1 MNRPAS
7 LRPPVR
13 ALLASS
19 ALAFALGA
27 LPAAAQQ
34 AEEGDESAQ
43 APVPQEAEDDPIGS
57 GGEIVV
63 RAQRLRGQLD
73 VEQAPLLELGE
84 EAIAAE
90 GVASISDLIQQIEA
104 RTGSARG
111 RGGERPIVLVNG
123 IRVGS
128 FREFA
133 QYPPEAL
140 ARVEV
145 FPEEV
150 AQRFGF
156 PPDRRVINLILKDNY
171 DNAEVELEFEGP
183 SRGGYFQTEQELGYL
198 RIADGGRINVNLTA
212 NDRSLLT
219 EAERGI
225 IQTPGST
232 SDLPGDPD
240 QAEFRSLLADTRS
253 FDANV
258 SYAKAFIDQGA
269 SVSANINYQRNDS
282 RALNGLNLV
291 TLTGP
296 DGDSLTRTFGEE
308 TPLTQT
314 RAEDV
319 LNASGSLNKQVN
331 AFQYTGTFDAG
342 LSELEQVIDR
352 RFDTSALEAEA
363 LAGTLALDGPLPGAV
378 AGGFD
383 VANTRGINAATLHTL
398 NGPLADLPG
407 GELMATFDV
416 GYDWSRVEAS
426 DTRGNLPVN
435 LTRGDIST
443 GANLV
448 VPITSRRRG
457 FADALGSFTLNL
469 NAGINDLSDFG
480 TLGDYSV
487 GLNWG
492 VTDRFELSA
501 TYIYREVAPGL
512 RQLGDPQVLQPNVP
526 VFDLVAG
533 ETVLAEVL
541 TGGNPDLPAETQT
554 DWRFQANWEL
564 PFWDDTRFTIEY
576 IRNRSDDVT
585 SAFPQVTP
593 AIEAAFPDRIG
604 RDADGRLTFVDRRA
618 VRFAETRS
626 DRLQFTLGTRGRFGD
641 EAERGGP
648 PGGAGERA
656 GGRMGRPSGA
666 PAAGTA
672 GAERGGPP
680 AADRRERFMA
690 FRDRLCAEDGA
701 EWLADLVARVDA
713 GEDLSEEIPGFDPA
727 RLEAMVARARGA
739 DGTIDEDR
747 LAMFR
752 ERICAIDPAVM
763 GGRAGPPVPA
773 DGSPRVPGGG
783 ERTPEYEAFRARLC
797 GEGGIA
803 ALRELIARIEAGEDV
818 SALLPGVDPALIE
831 TGLDRARGPDGT
843 IPDAVLERFRTRMCE
858 MSARGGQSGG
868 EARDGDGG
876 DGRDGGGGGGGGPAF
891 NPLGGGGRPG
901 GFFYFANLTHTIEL
915 ANEILIA
922 PGVPVLD
929 QLDGDATDA
938 FGLPRHSSRLEAG
951 IFGQGLGLRLSG
963 RYTGRT
969 RLDGSGLPGST
980 DLFFGDI
987 VTFDLRV
994 FANLD
999 QVTRS
1004 EAKWLD
1010 NVRVSLRADN
1020 LFDAQRRVRDEAG
1033 NVPINYQPLLIDPT
1047 GLFVGI
1053 DIRKLF

>member
-1 MNRPAS
+1 MNRFAS
-7 LRPPVR
+7 PRTPTR
-13 ALLASS
+13 AVLASS
-19 ALAFALGA
+19 AAWLALCAMPLGA
-27 LPAAAQQ
+27 QEAG
-34 AEEGDESAQ
+34 EGSESAE
-43 APVPQEAEDDPIGS
+43 APAPAPQEAEEQDSSG
-57 GGEIVV
+57 GGEIIV

-73 VEQAPLLELGE
+73 VEQAPLLELDE
-84 EAIAAE
+84 EAIASE
-90 GVASISDLIQQIEA
+90 GVASISDLIQQIQA

-111 RGGERPIVLVNG
+111 RGGGGRPVVLVNG

-183 SRGGYFQTEQELGYL
+183 SRGGYLQTEQELGYL
-198 RIADGGRINVNLTA
+198 RIADGGRINANFTA
-212 NDRSLLT
+212 RDRSLLT

-232 SDLPGDPD
+232 SDLAGDPD

-253 FDANV
+253 LDANL
-258 SYAKAFIDQGA
+258 SYAKAFIDTGV
-269 SVSANINYQRNDS
+269 SISANINYERNDS
-282 RALNGLNLV
+282 RSLNGLNFV

-296 DGDSLTRTFGEE
+296 GGDSLTRTFGEE

-314 RAEDV
+314 SASDF
-319 LNASGSLNKQVN
+319 LNASGSLSKRVN

-342 LSELEQVIDR
+342 LSETEQVIDR
-352 RFDTSALEAEA
+352 RFDTSALEAQA
-363 LAGTLALDGPLPGAV
+363 LAGTLALDAPLPGAV
-378 AGGFD
+378 DGGFD
-383 VANTRGINAATLHTL
+383 VANSRGINATTLHTL

-407 GELMATFDV
+407 GELMATFDL
-416 GYDWSRVEAS
+416 GYDWQRIETS
-426 DTRGNLPVN
+426 DTRGNLPVQ

-492 VTDRFELSA
+492 VTDKLDLSA

-512 RQLGDPQVLQPNVP
+512 ATLGNPQVVQPNVP
-526 VFDLVAG
+526 VFDLVTG
-533 ETVLAEVL
+533 ETVLATVT

-564 PFWDDTRFTIEY
+564 PFWENTRFTVEY
-576 IRNRSDDVT
+576 IRNRSDNVT
-585 SAFPQVTP
+585 SGFPQVTP
-593 AIEAAFPDRIG
+593 EIEAAFPDRIT
-604 RDADGRLTFVDRRA
+604 RDATGRLVALDRRA
-618 VRFAETRS
+618 VSFAETRS
-626 DRLQFTLGTRGRFGD
+626 DRLQFTLGTRGRFGGD
-641 EAERGGP
+641 DQRGGP
-648 PGGAGERA
+648 PGARGGGDRSG
-656 GGRMGRPSGA
+656 GGRPQGGPPPGASRGGGESGA
-666 PAAGTA
+666 PS
-672 GAERGGPP
+672 
-680 AADRRERFMA
+680 ADRREQFMA
-690 FRDRLCAEDGA
+690 FRTRLCADDGVA
-701 EWLADLVARVDA
+701 WLTDLIARADA
-713 GEDLSEEIPGFDPA
+713 GEDLSAEIPGFDA
-727 RLEAMVARARGA
+727 DRFKAMIARARGD
-739 DGTIDEDR
+739 DGTIDTER

-752 ERICAIDPAVM
+752 ERICAIDPAMM
-763 GGRAGPPVPA
+763 GGRSGPPAGAPA
-773 DGSPRVPGGG
+773 APGGG
-783 ERTPEYEAFRARLC
+783 GEQSPEYEAFRARLC
-797 GEGGIA
+797 GDEGIA

-818 SALLPGVDPALIE
+818 SALLPGVDPAFVKMGI
-831 TGLDRARGPDGT
+831 DRSRGPDGT
-843 IPDAVLERFRTRMCE
+843 IPDEVLERFRSRICQ
-858 MSARGGQSGG
+858 SAGDEGQ
-868 EARDGDGG
+868 R
-876 DGRDGGGGGGGGPAF
+876 GGGGGGPAF
-891 NPLGGGGRPG
+891 NPLAGDGRPS

-915 ANEILIA
+915 QNEIRIA

-929 QLDGDATDA
+929 QLDGDATGA
-938 FGLPRHSSRLEAG
+938 FGLPRHTSRLEAG
-951 IFGQGLGLRLSG
+951 VFGEGLGFRLSG
-963 RYTGRT
+963 RYTGKT

-980 DLFFGDI
+980 DLFFDDI
-987 VTFDLRV
+987 VTFDLRI
-994 FANLD
+994 FANIDEL
-999 QVTRS
+999 TGS
-1004 EAKWLD
+1004 EEKWLD

-1020 LFDAQRRVRDEAG
+1020 IFDAQRRVRDEAG
-1033 NVPINYQPLLIDPT
+1033 NTPINYQPLLIDPN
-1047 GLFVGI
+1047 GLFLGI

>member
-1 MNRPAS
+1 MKRFASPRP
-7 LRPPVR
+7 LVR
-13 ALLASS
+13 AALCSSAVWLWLAAMPAGAQEAEGESDSARATEASS
-19 ALAFALGA
+19 
-27 LPAAAQQ
+27 
-34 AEEGDESAQ
+34 
-43 APVPQEAEDDPIGS
+43 QEAEDQTSGG
-57 GGEIVV
+57 GGEIIV

-73 VEQAPLLELGE
+73 VEQAPLLELDE
-84 EAIAAE
+84 EAIASE

-111 RGGERPIVLVNG
+111 RGGERPVVLVNG

-171 DNAEVELEFEGP
+171 ENAEVELEFEGP

-198 RIADGGRINVNLTA
+198 RIADGGRINANFTA

-232 SDLPGDPD
+232 SDLATDPD
-240 QAEFRSLLADTRS
+240 QAQFRSLLADTRS

-258 SYAKAFIDQGA
+258 SYAKAFIDTGV
-269 SVSANINYQRNDS
+269 SVSANVNYARNDS
-282 RALNGLNLV
+282 RAQNGLNLV

-296 DGDSLTRTFGEE
+296 GGESLTRTFGEE

-314 RAEDV
+314 RAEDF
-319 LNASGSLNKQVN
+319 LNASGSLNKRVN

-342 LSELEQVIDR
+342 FSELEQVIDR
-352 RFDTSALEAEA
+352 RFDTSGLEAQA
-363 LAGTLALDGPLPGAV
+363 LAGTLALDAELPRAV
-378 AGGFD
+378 DGGFD
-383 VANTRGINAATLHTL
+383 VANTRGINATTLHTL

-416 GYDWSRVEAS
+416 GYDWNRVEAS
-426 DTRGNLPVN
+426 DTRGNLPVD
-435 LTRGDIST
+435 LTRGEVST

-457 FADALGSFTLNL
+457 FADALGSFTVNL

-492 VTDRFELSA
+492 VTERLELSA
-501 TYIYREVAPGL
+501 TYVYREVAPGL

-526 VFDLVAG
+526 VFDLVTG

-541 TGGNPDLPAETQT
+541 TGGNADLPAETQT

-564 PFWDDTRFTIEY
+564 PFWENTRFTVEY
-576 IRNRSDDVT
+576 IRNRSDNVT
-585 SAFPQVTP
+585 SGFPQVTQ
-593 AIEAAFPDRIG
+593 AIEAAFPDRIQ
-604 RDADGRLTFVDRRA
+604 RDANGRLTFIDRRA
-618 VRFAETRS
+618 VSFAETRS
-626 DRLQFTLGTRGRFGD
+626 DRLQFTLGTRGRFGQD
-641 EAERGGP
+641 EAEGGP
-648 PGGAGERA
+648 PGARGG
-656 GGRMGRPSGA
+656 GGREGGGGGSGGPSGGPPSGA
-666 PAAGTA
+666 SGGDEGSGGAPSAGQ
-672 GAERGGPP
+672 
-680 AADRRERFMA
+680 REQFMA
-690 FRDRLCAEDGA
+690 FRNRLCADDGA
-701 EWLADLVARVDA
+701 EWLADLIARIDA
-713 GEDLSEEIPGFDPA
+713 GEDLSAEIPGFDA
-727 RLEAMVARARGA
+727 DRFKAMIARARSD
-739 DGTIDEDR
+739 DGTIDPER

-752 ERICAIDPAVM
+752 TRICAIDPAMM
-763 GGRAGPPVPA
+763 GGASGPPAGGAPA
-773 DGSPRVPGGG
+773 APGGGGG
-783 ERTPEYEAFRARLC
+783 ERSAQYEAFRARLC
-797 GEGGIA
+797 GDDGIA
-803 ALRELIARIEAGEDV
+803 ALRELIARIDAGEDV
-818 SALLPGVDPALIE
+818 SALLPGVDPAFVKMGI
-831 TGLDRARGPDGT
+831 DQSRGPDGT
-843 IPDAVLERFRTRMCE
+843 IPDEVLERFRTRMCQ
-858 MSARGGQSGG
+858 MSEDGEQGG
-868 EARDGDGG
+868 RP
-876 DGRDGGGGGGGGPAF
+876 GGGGGPAF
-891 NPLGGGGRPG
+891 NPLGGGGRPS

-929 QLDGDATDA
+929 QLDGDATGA
-938 FGLPRHSSRLEAG
+938 FGFPRHSSRLEAG
-951 IFGQGLGLRLSG
+951 VFGEGLGLRLSG
-963 RYTGRT
+963 RYTGET

-987 VTFDLRV
+987 VTFDLRI
-994 FANLD
+994 FANVDEL
-999 QVTRS
+999 TGS
-1004 EAKWLD
+1004 EEKWLD

-1020 LFDAQRRVRDEAG
+1020 IFDAQRRVRDEAG